1 MESTERVKRMQAELV
16 QAEQHVKQFEEALK
30 EFKEGQVIIKKVANY
45 YGSNDWYA
53 DREAHEGKRMEVN
66 YNTSILGEDEPY
78 DLLITNQQLAIQ
90 MLEIATDMIKN
101 F

>member
-1 MESTERVKRMQAELV
+1 MESVERVKSMQAELI
-16 QAEQHVKQFEEALK
+16 QADQHVKQFEEALR
-30 EFKEGQVIIKKVANY
+30 EFKSGQVIIRKVADY

-53 DREAHEGKRMEVN
+53 DREAHEGKKIEVD

-90 MLEIATDMIKN
+90 MLEIATDMIKK